1 MDVSLTIRPMGRGS
15 LRSPHAIGGTPWIP
29 YREGSATHSGSGAT
43 IVLADGETHF
53 IWSQFL
59 DKDGL
64 HSYRMP
70 TLEWGTLTQSISI
83 VEVIFKVFG
92 VMGLEVR
99 L

>member
-1 MDVSLTIRPMGRGS
+1 
-15 LRSPHAIGGTPWIP
+15 
-29 YREGSATHSGSGAT
+29 
-43 IVLADGETHF
+43 
-53 IWSQFL
+53 
-59 DKDGL
+59 
-64 HSYRMP
+64 MP